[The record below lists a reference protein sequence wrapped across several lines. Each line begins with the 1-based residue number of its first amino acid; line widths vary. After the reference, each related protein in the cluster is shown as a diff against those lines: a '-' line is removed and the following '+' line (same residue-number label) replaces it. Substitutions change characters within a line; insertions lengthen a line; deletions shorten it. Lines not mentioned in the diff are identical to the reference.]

1 MANERTVNLVLSELN
16 LRKHTLTSI
25 TPLGIFLL
33 KFFIII
39 YHYGW
44 GKFSNYCSDFQI
56 TRKTS
61 IQITGKCI
69 CESKN

>member
-1 MANERTVNLVLSELN
+1 MANEHTVNLVLSELN

-39 YHYGW
+39 YHY
-44 GKFSNYCSDFQI
+44 QI
-56 TRKTS
+56 NV
-61 IQITGKCI
+61 QIFKLL
-69 CESKN
+69 EKLAFR